1 MDLRGKSMAMR
12 CSNCGGQ
19 VVVPNVAAPFF
30 SCSYCHA
37 TLPNPAYQ
45 HAVLSVPAAPASGGK
60 LKYALAGGL
69 LVLLGAGVG
78 PVAMSLLAAPVSS
91 AAAAATSTAPNGARA
106 TSDSLA
112 PAVAVPVLGNV
123 AAAQKVEGK
132 LGAAP
137 AHAGVPAA
145 AALAQPPTAVPVAA
159 AAVAPLTPSHP
170 TMPPQTMP
178 NVGGTSASSST
189 ASTAT
194 AAAVSTVPKNVH
206 VSMGSPSIVS
216 GTYSID
222 AIRRVLSQA
231 SGGVR
236 ACYAKGFVDRPTMVQ
251 QGGALPV
258 SFQIQPDGTVRGA
271 GVSGFVD
278 VPSNTVSCINRTIG
292 GLQFPP
298 TEGWTKVK
306 TTVTL
311 SASW

>member
-1 MDLRGKSMAMR
+1 
-12 CSNCGGQ
+12 

-45 HAVLSVPAAPASGGK
+45 HAVLSVPPAPVSGGK

-78 PVAMSLLAAPVSS
+78 PVAMSLLATPESS
-91 AAAAATSTAPNGARA
+91 AAATATSTAPNGAPA
-106 TSDSLA
+106 TSDPQA
-112 PAVAVPVLGNV
+112 AAVAVPVVGNV
-123 AAAQKVEGK
+123 AATPKVEGK

-137 AHAGVPAA
+137 ANAGVAA
-145 AALAQPPTAVPVAA
+145 GAALAQPPNAAAPVAA
-159 AAVAPLTPSHP
+159 AAATPLTPSHP
-170 TMPPQTMP
+170 TLPPQTRP
-178 NVGGTSASSST
+178 NVGGTSGSSST

-194 AAAVSTVPKNVH
+194 AAAVSTVPTNVH
-206 VSMGSPSIVS
+206 VSMGSPSIAS

-222 AIRRVLSQA
+222 AIRRVLGQA

-236 ACYAKGFVDRPTMVQ
+236 ACYLKGFVERPTMA

-292 GLQFPP
+292 ALQFPP
-298 TEGWTKVK
+298 SEGWTKVK
-306 TTVTL
+306 ATVTL
-311 SASW
+311 SAS